1 MWRSSTASG
10 SGSRCAC
17 ARPRAQHVRVEALDL
32 EVDFGAREEMRTEIS
47 AKFTPERLR
56 GDLAA
61 AGLEL
66 VELLTD
72 PDELFAVSLARV
84 A

>member
-1 MWRSSTASG
+1 MRNSSRLA
-10 SGSRCAC
+10 
-17 ARPRAQHVRVEALDL
+17 
-32 EVDFGAREEMRTEIS
+32 
-47 AKFTPERLR
+47 AKFTPKRLR
-56 GDLAA
+56 ADLAA

-66 VELLTD
+66 VEIFTD

>member
-1 MWRSSTASG
+1 L
-10 SGSRCAC
+10 C
-17 ARPRAQHVRVEALDL
+17 D
-32 EVDFGAREEMRTEIS
+32 
-47 AKFTPERLR
+47 
-56 GDLAA
+56 AA

-66 VELLTD
+66 VAFYTD